1 MLKNN
6 ATAFSEEDN
15 ILFGP
20 KYEEL
25 VAMSQSSK
33 CRSKELFGS
42 TKSHESCKER
52 KRRQPFR
59 KRPLFRTRENSGK
72 GMFTAAGQTLQEQY
86 PTGGQGRRKNE
97 YINSAFHQL
106 DRPFASIKVLKNTS
120 TSREFISRK
129 N

>member
-25 VAMSQSSK
+25 VAKSQSSK

-42 TKSHESCKER
+42 TKSQESCKER
-52 KRRQPFR
+52 KRRLPFR

-72 GMFTAAGQTLQEQY
+72 GMFTAAGQAL
-86 PTGGQGRRKNE
+86 
-97 YINSAFHQL
+97 
-106 DRPFASIKVLKNTS
+106 
-120 TSREFISRK
+120 
-129 N
+129 